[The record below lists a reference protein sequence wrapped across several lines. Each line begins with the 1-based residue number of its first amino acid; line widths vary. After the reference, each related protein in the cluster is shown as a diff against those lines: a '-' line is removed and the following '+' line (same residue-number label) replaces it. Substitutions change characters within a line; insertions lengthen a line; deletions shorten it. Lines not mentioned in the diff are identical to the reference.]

1 MGRSRFAFVLSF
13 SRKMGIKGVGV
24 FRKGERVDFVLRWGY
39 GLSEFSGPHTMWGVC
54 VHACVCVCVCLCVC
68 VCVPVCVCV
77 CGRVCVCVCARK
89 EEADEALESQQ
100 QEGLRFN

>member
-54 VHACVCVCVCLCVC
+54 VRVCVC

-77 CGRVCVCVCARK
+77 CVPVCVCVCARARRRQMRPWK
-89 EEADEALESQQ
+89 VSN
-100 QEGLRFN
+100 RRV

>member
-39 GLSEFSGPHTMWGVC
+39 GLSEFSGPHTMWAAC
-54 VHACVCVCVCLCVC
+54 VRACVCVCARVC
-68 VCVPVCVCV
+68 VCVWPC
-77 CGRVCVCVCARK
+77 VCVCVCARK